1 MGSPNYNQQ
10 TGLQIDDCSL
20 GFCSVYCPQWCFIV
34 QKPPPPFGPP
44 EDAAG
49 SPGFSPLFIIVIGI
63 LASAFM
69 LILYYAVITR
79 YCSRFDPLGRRRSGG
94 DSAAAPPLDWYYSPA
109 GGGLEES
116 LIRSL
121 GEIKFVNGEG
131 IVGTCDCSVCLG
143 EFQEGEALR
152 LLPKCTH
159 AFHLPCIDMWLRSHS
174 TCPLCRTNV
183 VAPPVQPT
191 SSPELQREAI
201 ATDPEDA
208 EEEEGGGGEDDRG
221 DVEGGG
227 VHHELGDP
235 IGGRGVQA
243 IRRSL
248 SVMDASRL
256 DLESSFPPPAA
267 KEPHHSA
274 AEHVEGPSAV
284 RKVTFARTG
293 APMKRSFS
301 CGRFAFTRH
310 SSWSHSILP
319 L

>member
-44 EDAAG
+44 EDAAA

-79 YCSRFDPLGRRRSGG
+79 YCSRFDPSGG
-94 DSAAAPPLDWYYSPA
+94 DGAAAIPPPPPPRL
-109 GGGLEES
+109 ES

-201 ATDPEDA
+201 ATDPKMQKKKKVVA
-208 EEEEGGGGEDDRG
+208 EKTTGRCRRWRSPPRVGGS
-221 DVEGGG
+221 
-227 VHHELGDP
+227 H
-235 IGGRGVQA
+235 
-243 IRRSL
+243 RRK
-248 SVMDASRL
+248 R
-256 DLESSFPPPAA
+256 SSG
-267 KEPHHSA
+267 HSA
-274 AEHVEGPSAV
+274 VILRDGCLPSGPRVQFSAAAGE
-284 RKVTFARTG
+284 RAPPFRCRARRG
-293 APMKRSFS
+293 AVGGSKGYLRQD
-301 CGRFAFTRH
+301 
-310 SSWSHSILP
+310 WSTHEEVL
-319 L
+319 LLR